1 MNPRTHSPRVP
12 ANAKTTATI
21 LAFLMFLVCT
31 ILFGS
36 AQVAGAQEPA
46 PTPTTTSK
54 TTPTTTP
61 APVTQG
67 TVEPTAPAEQGGPR
81 VTSTLKL
88 GGTGKPIA
96 GVEMV
101 VSLDGKEVG
110 RSASD
115 ENGFVAVTLPGGG
128 KYEVTLDKSTLPKDV
143 QFEEGA
149 LATLKPSVQA
159 SGDRPLIF
167 RLVNRTHVAESGPS
181 TFERLASLLAS
192 GTRFGL
198 IIALAAVGLS
208 LIFGTTGLTNFAHG
222 ELLTFGAIATW
233 YLNSNNGGLGLPLF
247 VAAIGGLIA
256 AAAFGASF
264 ELGVYR
270 HLRRRGMPIVS
281 QMVVSIGLAL
291 SARYLFSVI
300 FGANSKQFSQYAA
313 QAPSIELGPVSLRPK
328 DLIISAIALVALIA
342 VGLFLQKARLGT
354 AIRAVADNPDL
365 AIASGINDKRVILM
379 VWTLAGTLGGLAG
392 IMMGSAETVQWT
404 MGEHILLIMFAAV
417 LLGGLGTTF
426 GAMVGG
432 LFVGIVSDLS
442 TFWLDSDLKIV
453 VALAT
458 LVAVLL
464 IKPSG
469 VFGVQARK
477 A

>member
-1 MNPRTHSPRVP
+1 MTCWISPRRRGL
-12 ANAKTTATI
+12 AKSAVTLA
-21 LAFLMFLVCT
+21 LAFLILVG
-31 ILFGS
+31 LG
-36 AQVAGAQEPA
+36 QPAGAQDPGGPETTAPSAGQSPA
-46 PTPTTTSK
+46 ATPPGDQPTTSGV
-54 TTPTTTP
+54 P
-61 APVTQG
+61 A
-67 TVEPTAPAEQGGPR
+67 AEGPR
-81 VTSTLKL
+81 VVATLKL
-88 GGTGKPIA
+88 GGTGEAIE
-96 GVEMV
+96 GVDMV
-101 VSLDGKEVG
+101 VSQDGKEIG
-110 RSASD
+110 RETSD
-115 ENGFVAVTLPGGG
+115 SDGFVAVALPGGG
-128 KYEVTLDKSTLPKDV
+128 KYEVSLDTSTLPKDV
-143 QFEEGA
+143 RFEEGA
-149 LATLKPSVQA
+149 LATLTPTVQA
-159 SGDRPLIF
+159 TGDRPLIF
-167 RLVNRTHVAESGPS
+167 RLVTSTHIAEKGPS
-181 TFERLASLLAS
+181 TFERMANLLAS

-247 VAAIGGLIA
+247 LAAIGGLVA

-270 HLRRRGMPIVS
+270 RLRRRGMPIVS

-291 SARYLFSVI
+291 SSRYLFSVV

-313 QAPSIELGPVSLRPK
+313 QAPSVNLGPISLRPK
-328 DLIISAIALVALIA
+328 DLIISGVALIALVA
-342 VGLFLQKARLGT
+342 VGLFLQRSRVGT

-365 AIASGINDKRVILM
+365 AIASGINDRQVILM
-379 VWTLAGTLGGLAG
+379 VWTIAGTLGGLAG
-392 IMMGSAETVQWT
+392 IMMGSAENVQWT
-404 MGEHILLIMFAAV
+404 MGEHVLLIMFAAV

-426 GAMVGG
+426 GAMIGG
-432 LFVGIVSDLS
+432 LFVGIVSDMS

-464 IKPSG
+464 VKPSG